1 MTTRDNGAPKFET
14 VRYEPKGAICHIVLN
29 RPEKLNAANDQLV
42 EEVND
47 AFFEFD
53 ADPELKV
60 AIVSGAG
67 RAFCSGA
74 DVRQRQLRTREELK
88 RLGGPAGRRSRE
100 NGLADAVNWKPVIAA
115 VHGYALGLGYSL
127 SQSCDLVVA
136 AAGTKFQIREVQ
148 RGLASGQHWVATW
161 FWTGSRF
168 ANEVALTGRM
178 FTAEEAHQHGMVNR
192 VVPGAELISAAEALA
207 AEILENPPL
216 SVRANVR
223 VMRWF
228 VNEMQRQSRYYTQG
242 LGLHLSEDFQESA
255 RAFIEKRKPAFK
267 GR

>member
-1 MTTRDNGAPKFET
+1 
-14 VRYEPKGAICHIVLN
+14 
-29 RPEKLNAANDQLV
+29 
-42 EEVND
+42 
-47 AFFEFD
+47 
-53 ADPELKV
+53 
-60 AIVSGAG
+60 
-67 RAFCSGA
+67 
-74 DVRQRQLRTREELK
+74 
-88 RLGGPAGRRSRE
+88 
-100 NGLADAVNWKPVIAA
+100 
-115 VHGYALGLGYSL
+115 
-127 SQSCDLVVA
+127 
-136 AAGTKFQIREVQ
+136 VQ

-192 VVPGAELISAAEALA
+192 VVPGPELLSAAEALA

-242 LGLHLSEDFQESA
+242 LGLHLSDDFQESA
-255 RAFIEKRKPAFK
+255 RAFIEKRKPSFK

>member
-1 MTTRDNGAPKFET
+1 MTTRDNGATKFET

-47 AFFEFD
+47 ALFEFD

-136 AAGTKFQIREVQ
+136 AEGTKVQIREVQ
-148 RGLASGQHWVATW
+148 RGLRGGQHSVATW

-168 ANEVALTGRM
+168 ANQVALTGRM
-178 FTAEEAHQHGMVNR
+178 FTAEEELRNGMVNR
-192 VVPGAELISAAEALA
+192 VVPSAEMIPTAEALA
-207 AEILENPPL
+207 PEMLVKPPL
-216 SVRANVR
+216 AVPANMQ

-242 LGLHLSEDFQESA
+242 VALHLSDDFQESA
-255 RAFIEKRKPAFK
+255 RAFVEKRKAVFK